1 MVTIGTLAAVAIDG
15 LAFGVFLA
23 LLGVGITLVFGLG
36 EVLNL
41 AIGTFAVIAVLVATW
56 LVGELGLVASALAGL
71 VVVASLGLAIDRTLL
86 DPAYRSTGEQ
96 RILLG
101 IFTTLGLT
109 VFLDG
114 FLLNGLNLF
123 TLGNLTI
130 IPGFPFSYTLPLN
143 LPQLSIGG
151 AVVQGSS
158 VVVILIGSV
167 ILMALFGFLERTYLG
182 KATRTVFQDETG
194 ARLVGVNPRRIRSL
208 IFVLSV
214 TVAGLAGLLWAL
226 GHNVSVSSGFRYTTF
241 ALIVS
246 IVGGV
251 RSLTGAIAA
260 GLLLGLVNT
269 FASYY
274 IGTYVATV
282 ILFSAAILFLLA
294 KPEAIS

>member
-1 MVTIGTLAAVAIDG
+1 
-15 LAFGVFLA
+15 
-23 LLGVGITLVFGLG
+23 
-36 EVLNL
+36 VLNL
-41 AIGTFAVIAVLVATW
+41 AIGTFSVIAVLVATW
-56 LVGELGLVASALAGL
+56 LVGEVGLVASAIAGL
-71 VVVASLGLAIDRTLL
+71 VAVGALGLVVDRTLL
-86 DPAYRSTGEQ
+86 TPAYRSTGEQ

-114 FLLNGLNLF
+114 FLLNGLELF
-123 TLGNLTI
+123 TLGNFTVF
-130 IPGFPFSYTLPLN
+130 PGFPFSYTLPLE
-143 LPQLSIGG
+143 LPRVSLGD
-151 AVVQGSS
+151 AVVQTSS
-158 VVVILIGSV
+158 LVVILVGSTVLV
-167 ILMALFGFLERTYLG
+167 ILFAFLDRTFLG

-194 ARLVGVNPRRIRSL
+194 AQLVGVHPRRIRTL

-214 TVAGLAGLLWAL
+214 TVAGLAGLLWGL
-226 GHNVSVSSGFRYTTF
+226 GHNVSVSSAFRYTTF
-241 ALIVS
+241 GLIVS

-282 ILFSAAILFLLA
+282 ILFAAAIVFLLA
-294 KPEAIS
+294 KPEALS